1 MLAQEPSKLM
11 AALDTVPD
19 PRRQCKNL
27 LHRLADVL
35 VLGFCGVL
43 CGCEDYVEL
52 EEFARSK
59 EDFFR
64 RFLGLPNGIP
74 SHDTFRRV
82 FQAVCPQAL
91 QRCLIGWL
99 EGLRQAAPPA
109 GQGGA
114 VIAVDGKT
122 LRRTFDRAGGVGAL
136 HLVSAWATANGLTLG
151 PVAVDAKSNEITAI
165 PQLLQL
171 LDLKG
176 CVVTVD
182 AAGCQ
187 KEIAAQIVDQ
197 GADHVLA
204 LKENQPTLHAQV
216 SDYFL
221 EQLTAA
227 APGGKLRRH
236 RQVEEGH
243 GRAETRETFAAPA
256 TEAMTATG
264 AWAGLASIVLV
275 VRRGVDSTT
284 GRASEEVRYFLS
296 SLPAKVKGLAGA
308 VRQHWG
314 IENGLHWV
322 LDVAFNEDRMR
333 QRDRNG
339 IENLALLNRL
349 AVSLLRQDKT
359 VKAGVKGKRKTAGW
373 DDNYLL
379 HLLLKSD

>member
-1 MLAQEPSKLM
+1 MPAKELSPLVE
-11 AALDTVPD
+11 ALEAVPD
-19 PRRQCKNL
+19 PRRQCQNL
-27 LHRLADVL
+27 LHPLVDVL

-43 CGCEDYVEL
+43 CGCEDFVEI
-52 EEFARSK
+52 EAFGRSK

-64 RFLGLPNGIP
+64 RFLALPHGLP

-99 EGLRQAAPPA
+99 RGVRQAARPGAA
-109 GQGGA
+109 GE
-114 VIAVDGKT
+114 VIAIDGKT
-122 LRRTFDRAGGVGAL
+122 LRRTFDRAQGLGAL

-151 PVAVDAKSNEITAI
+151 QVAVDTHSNEVAAI
-165 PQLLQL
+165 PHLIEL

-176 CVVTVD
+176 CVVTID

-187 KEIAAQIVDQ
+187 KDIAGQIVAK
-197 GADHVLA
+197 GADYVLA
-204 LKENQPTLHAQV
+204 LKDNQPTLYEQV
-216 SDYFL
+216 SDYFR
-221 EQLTAA
+221 EQLAEEN
-227 APGGKLRRH
+227 PDGKLRRQ

-243 GRAETRETFAAPA
+243 GRTETREVFAAPA
-256 TEAMTATG
+256 TQAMVASGAWVGLATVVLVIRRSVEHATG
-264 AWAGLASIVLV
+264 KTS
-275 VRRGVDSTT
+275 D
-284 GRASEEVRYFLS
+284 EVRYFIS
-296 SLPAKVKGLAGA
+296 SLPAKVKRLAGA

-333 QRDRNG
+333 QRDRHG

-349 AVSLLRQDKT
+349 AVSLLRQDRT
-359 VKAGVKGKRKTAGW
+359 VKAGVKCKRKTAGW

-379 HLLLKSD
+379 HLLFDAE